1 MAKSN
6 SDQAKVVEQRREH
19 WLRVLRR
26 WRASG
31 LSQAE
36 FCRRQA
42 IPVWKLGWWKGRL
55 KGQVEDSASLF
66 VPVGIATRGVRI
78 APAAAASASVELALS
93 LQGGRVLRFPAEVE
107 SARLAEIVAALEK
120 VPPAAAEGSPC

>member
-6 SDQAKVVEQRREH
+6 SDQATVERRREH
-19 WLRVLRR
+19 WRRVVGR
-26 WRASG
+26 WQASG